1 MQANITPNEKFSIF
15 ENFDPLF
22 DNENGIE
29 NANMLKKRI
38 EYYKRY
44 ISATEPIAFECY
56 KKYSRRWGFYK
67 VEDQDNSSQE
77 TADLSQETT
86 EKNSEISSLSQEAE
100 KGNET
105 AEISSAKEDTTEDC
119 TSLGLNIVFYTD
131 EGQIFELTPFVDIS
145 SIVLE
150 EKIVDPSLKTAASQ
164 FSFSVSGLSEEFL
177 NFLFFRNEDHL
188 HKSK

>member
-1 MQANITPNEKFSIF
+1 M
-15 ENFDPLF
+15 
-22 DNENGIE
+22 
-29 NANMLKKRI
+29 
-38 EYYKRY
+38 
-44 ISATEPIAFECY
+44 
-56 KKYSRRWGFYK
+56 
-67 VEDQDNSSQE
+67 EDQNNSSQE
-77 TADLSQETT
+77 PAELSQEISDLSQETT

-100 KGNET
+100 KDNET

-119 TSLGLNIVFYTD
+119 TSLGLDIVFYTD

-177 NFLFFRNEDHL
+177 NFLFFRNEDIFVKVNNNNTPVFRGILENFLAEICSTALKVYHSRL
-188 HKSK
+188 MTIQAS

>member
-1 MQANITPNEKFSIF
+1 MQLN
-15 ENFDPLF
+15 L
-22 DNENGIE
+22 
-29 NANMLKKRI
+29 
-38 EYYKRY
+38 
-44 ISATEPIAFECY
+44 SATEPIAFECY
-56 KKYSRRWGFYK
+56 KKYSRKWGFYK

-100 KGNET
+100 KDNET
-105 AEISSAKEDTTEDC
+105 AEISSPKEDTTEDC
-119 TSLGLNIVFYTD
+119 TSLGLDIVFYTD